1 MTTNFRKSLACLAAI
16 VLALAVDP
24 LSARTPRDFDGD
36 GKADMLVEVHLYN
49 PYRYFGWDDWYI
61 ARYEVCSITTPVLRP
76 GCWGT
81 RLTWPDQVHLTARF
95 RGGNTH
101 LLLVQDGHGRT
112 FVGDR
117 DRAILVPLLADHNWR
132 GQHAAD
138 FDANGV
144 DDLVWYNAGTRTTAL
159 WLLDASSQ
167 VVGSTVLMA
176 GSGWTV
182 THVADFDGDGKGDL
196 VWRNQ
201 DTGGTALWLMD
212 GARFAGGAVLLELP
226 DWRVALTGDF
236 NADGRSDLVWRNVLT
251 GETALW
257 LMDGLTFVG
266 GAIVVPPGDWS
277 PTHAADLDGDR
288 RSDLIWHNPLTGRV
302 HAWLMDGLTMKV
314 GASITRPGHTVVTTG
329 DYDGDGLDDL
339 VWLESATGV
348 NFVQRM
354 HGLTALGSPI
364 WVTPHVLDGWSKYLV
379 VP

>member
-1 MTTNFRKSLACLAAI
+1 MMATARARPLACLAAI
-16 VLALAVDP
+16 VLALAADP
-24 LSARTPRDFDGD
+24 SFARTPRDFDGD
-36 GKADMLVEVHLYN
+36 GKADMLIEVQQYD
-49 PYRYFGWDDWYI
+49 YYWGYGWYI
-61 ARYEVCSITTPVLRP
+61 SGYEVCRIAVPVLTTS
-76 GCWGT
+76 CYVT
-81 RLTWPDQVHLTARF
+81 RLAWPDQVHLAARF

-101 LLLVQDGHGRT
+101 LLLMQDGHART
-112 FVGDR
+112 FVADR
-117 DRAILVPLLADHNWR
+117 DRALLALLLADRDWL

-138 FDANGV
+138 FNADGV

-167 VVGSTVLMA
+167 FAGGTVLMA
-176 GSGWTV
+176 GSRWAV

-212 GARFAGGAVLLELP
+212 GARFAGGAILLELP
-226 DWRVALTGDF
+226 EWRVALTGDF
-236 NADGRSDLVWRNVLT
+236 NADGRSDLVWRNVHT

-277 PTHAADLDGDR
+277 PTHVADLDGDR
-288 RSDLIWHNPLTGRV
+288 RSDLIWHNALTGRV
-302 HAWLMDGLTMKV
+302 HAWLMDGLTMKA

-339 VWLESATGV
+339 VWVEASTGISS
-348 NFVQRM
+348 VQRM
-354 HGLTALGSPI
+354 HGLTALGAPI
-364 WVTPHVLDGWSKYLV
+364 MATPHVVGGFSRYRV